1 MARNIRTRGIR
12 RKEIDEDKL
21 ALAFLMLAKILHEQE
36 QADAEVEPTSHD
48 DVAAGGPGDAE
59 AA

>member
-1 MARNIRTRGIR
+1 MARNIRVRGIR

-36 QADAEVEPTSHD
+36 QADAELGQTSLD
-48 DVAAGGPGDAE
+48 DVDADGPGDAE